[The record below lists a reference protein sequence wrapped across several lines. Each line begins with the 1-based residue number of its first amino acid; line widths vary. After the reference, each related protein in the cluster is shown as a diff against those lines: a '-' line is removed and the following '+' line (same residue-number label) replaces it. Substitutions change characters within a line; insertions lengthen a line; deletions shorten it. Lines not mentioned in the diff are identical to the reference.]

1 MKETV
6 RTGVWET
13 NSSSIHSLTLC
24 SDDVYNKWKNGIL
37 LYSPGSQKFKSVAE
51 VDKGLIYGSETD
63 EDEDEEEED
72 MYELYYSYNDY
83 WDNFIDHVYGLQ
95 EVFSEV
101 GTIDGVK
108 VRAFGYLGHD

>member
-6 RTGVWET
+6 RSGVWET

-37 LYSPGSQKFKSVAE
+37 LYSPGDQKFRSVAE
-51 VDKGLIYGSETD
+51 VDKDLIYNSETD
-63 EDEDEEEED
+63 DDEEDD

-83 WDNFIDHVYGLQ
+83 WDIFINHVYGLQ
-95 EVFSEV
+95 EVFSETE
-101 GTIDGVK
+101 TIDGVT

>member
-24 SDDVYNKWKNGIL
+24 SENEYNKWKDGIL
-37 LYSPGSQKFKSVAE
+37 LYSPENQKFKSVAE
-51 VDKGLIYGSETD
+51 VDKDLIYNSETD
-63 EDEDEEEED
+63 EEESD

-83 WDNFIDHVYGLQ
+83 WDIFIDQVYGVQ
-95 EVFSEV
+95 EVFSEAK
-101 GTIDGVK
+101 TIDGVT

>member
-6 RTGVWET
+6 RIGVWET

-37 LYSPGSQKFKSVAE
+37 LYSPGNQKFKSVAE
-51 VDKGLIYGSETD
+51 VDKDLIYNSETD
-63 EDEDEEEED
+63 EVD

-83 WDNFIDHVYGLQ
+83 WDIFINYVAGLQ
-95 EVFSEV
+95 EIFSEV
-101 GTIDGVK
+101 ETIDGVT

>member
-6 RTGVWET
+6 RTGVFET

-37 LYSPGSQKFKSVAE
+37 LYSPGDQKFKSVAE
-51 VDKGLIYGSETD
+51 VDKDLIYNSETD
-63 EDEDEEEED
+63 DIEEVD

-83 WDNFIDHVYGLQ
+83 WDIFINYVEGLQ
-95 EVFSEV
+95 ETFSEV
-101 GTIDGVK
+101 KTIDGVM